1 MRATD
6 PVISPETLARLRA
19 LAERWADAGAAER
32 ANYALYLVELC
43 DALGVER
50 PRPAAAGGRVAEGS
64 AYQFEF
70 PIRTTTRDGVV
81 TTNFVDL

>member
-1 MRATD
+1 MPPAD
-6 PVISPETLARLRA
+6 VTLAPDTARRLRA

-50 PRPAAAGGRVAEGS
+50 PRPADGR
-64 AYQFEF
+64 YLFEF
-70 PIRTTTRDGVV
+70 SI
-81 TTNFVDL
+81 